1 MQRTERSMVKNG
13 IDRIKISVSD
23 VTAAVAFFRD
33 TIEMSVVGAEP
44 LPAQAFQRSWGLPA
58 ATTANAVYL
67 KNDEQSTVI
76 ELLEVRPHTGR
87 YIRDGA
93 KMYDYGL
100 LDVAFRAKGL
110 DAIYADLKARGV
122 RFHSAPV
129 VYTAD
134 WAKVTVSEAIMIGPD
149 LMPVALIERLS
160 EPKPYIRNR
169 FGAMVDVAQYVQ
181 DMDACSL
188 FYTDIL
194 DYRSVFDQEL
204 PPGLIDEVV
213 GLPPGSRSR
222 LNLMYQLETK
232 TPAVE
237 LIHCSSPGR
246 SLAPV
251 TGPTSYGLFALSFE
265 TENLP
270 TLLDAVRGAGFEVL
284 AGPVETKTM
293 LHGPITSATVRGP
306 NEVLLEFFSR

>member
-1 MQRTERSMVKNG
+1 MVKNG

-23 VTAAVAFFRD
+23 MIASVAFFRD
-33 TIEMSVVGAEP
+33 TLEMTVVGAET
-44 LPAQAFQRSWGLPA
+44 LPAGAFQRLWGLPEGA
-58 ATTANAVYL
+58 AAKAVYL
-67 KNDEQSTVI
+67 RNPEQSTAI
-76 ELLEVRPHTGR
+76 ELLEVSPHTGR

-93 KMYDYGL
+93 RMYDYGL

-110 DAIYADLKARGV
+110 DVIHADLESRGV

-129 VYTAD
+129 VYTAN
-134 WAKVTVSEAIMIGPD
+134 WANVTVSEVIMIGPD

-160 EPKPYIRNR
+160 EPKPFIRNR
-169 FGAMVDVAQYVQ
+169 FGTMVDVAQYVEN
-181 DMDACSL
+181 MDNCNA
-188 FYTDIL
+188 FYL
-194 DYRSVFDQEL
+194 DVLGYKSVFDSEL
-204 PPGLIDEVV
+204 PPGLIDGVV

-251 TGPTSYGLFALSFE
+251 IGPASYGLFALSFE
-265 TENLP
+265 TADLHA
-270 TLLDAVRGAGFEVL
+270 LLDAVRNAGFEVM
-284 AGPVETKTM
+284 AGPVQTTCM
-293 LHGPITSATVRGP
+293 LHGPIHAATVKGP
-306 NEVLLEFFSR
+306 NDVLLEFFGR

>member
-1 MQRTERSMVKNG
+1 MVKNG

-23 VTAAVAFFRD
+23 MTASVAFFRD
-33 TIEMSVVGAEP
+33 TLEMTVVGAET
-44 LPAQAFQRSWGLPA
+44 LPAGAFRGLWGLPDE
-58 ATTANAVYL
+58 TTARAVYL
-67 KNDEQSTVI
+67 RNEEQSTAI
-76 ELLEVRPHTGR
+76 ELLEVRPHGGR
-87 YIRDGA
+87 CIREGA
-93 KMYDYGL
+93 RMFDYGL

-110 DAIYADLKARGV
+110 DLIYADLTARGV
-122 RFHSAPV
+122 RFQSPPV

-160 EPKPYIRNR
+160 EPKPFIRNR
-169 FGAMVDVAQYVQ
+169 FGTMVDVAQYVQ
-181 DMDACSL
+181 DMDSCNP
-188 FYTDIL
+188 FYIDIL
-194 DYRSVFDQEL
+194 GYKSVFDREL
-204 PPGLIDEVV
+204 PEGLIDEVV

-251 TGPTSYGLFALSFE
+251 IGPASYGLFALAFE
-265 TENLP
+265 TADLAA
-270 TLLDAVRGAGFEVL
+270 LLDGVRQAGFQVL
-284 AGPVETKTM
+284 AGPVETKTT
-293 LHGPITSATVRGP
+293 LHGPIIAATVKGP
-306 NEVLLEFFSR
+306 NDVLLEFFAR

>member
-1 MQRTERSMVKNG
+1 MVKNG

-23 VTAAVAFFRD
+23 MVASVGFFRD
-33 TIEMSVVGAEP
+33 TLEMTVVGAEF
-44 LPAQAFQRSWGLPA
+44 LPPAAFQGLWGLPDG
-58 ATTANAVYL
+58 TAVRAVYL
-67 KNDEQSTVI
+67 RNEEQSTAI
-76 ELLEVRPHTGR
+76 ELLEVRPHSGR

-93 KMYDYGL
+93 RMYDYGL

-110 DAIYADLKARGV
+110 DRIYADLVSRGV
-122 RFHSAPV
+122 RFQSPPI

-134 WAKVTVSEAIMIGPD
+134 WAKVTVSEVIMAGPD

-160 EPKPYIRNR
+160 EPKPFIRNR
-169 FGAMVDVAQYVQ
+169 FGTMVDVAQYVH
-181 DMDACSL
+181 DMDACNP
-188 FYTDIL
+188 FYVDIL
-194 DYRSVFDQEL
+194 GYTSVFDQEL
-204 PPGLIDEVV
+204 PAGLIDEVV

-222 LNLMYQLETK
+222 LNLMYQPETK

-251 TGPTSYGLFALSFE
+251 IGPASYGLFAMSFE
-265 TENLP
+265 TADLRA
-270 TLLDAVRGAGFEVL
+270 LLAAVRKAGFEVL
-284 AGPVETKTM
+284 GGPVETTCL

-306 NEVLLEFFSR
+306 NGVLVELFSR